1 MISQRVLPEDFWV
14 KVPASHDN
22 GDVVGQFVTDPDKP
36 LLHRLILSGVSTRKR
51 NTRID
56 AQNRVAG
63 SSISC
68 SVARGWWATAVTGRS
83 RLGNGFHQ
91 GVGPRPDL
99 STRIVPRQRVRI
111 VRTMPLGDEGEAK
124 LSHGLVRPTCRFPDE
139 QVLDLWH
146 EVTAGPSGADSS

>member
-1 MISQRVLPEDFWV
+1 MAGRSNRTSGACCASSSTRQVSSREYRDPEGPVDLVISQRVLPEDFWA

-36 LLHRLILSGVSTRKR
+36 LLHRLILSGVSTQKR
-51 NTRID
+51 DTRID

-83 RLGNGFHQ
+83 RLGNGFIKESAHA
-91 GVGPRPDL
+91 
-99 STRIVPRQRVRI
+99 RI
-111 VRTMPLGDEGEAK
+111 
-124 LSHGLVRPTCRFPDE
+124 
-139 QVLDLWH
+139 
-146 EVTAGPSGADSS
+146 